1 MTRRR
6 RTRKRSGLGLDS
18 LAVKAYQAHA
28 IQLFAAILKECVRQ
42 ITNL

>member
-1 MTRRR
+1 ML
-6 RTRKRSGLGLDS
+6 LGACETEDS
-18 LAVKAYQAHA
+18 RVFFVLSAYRAHT